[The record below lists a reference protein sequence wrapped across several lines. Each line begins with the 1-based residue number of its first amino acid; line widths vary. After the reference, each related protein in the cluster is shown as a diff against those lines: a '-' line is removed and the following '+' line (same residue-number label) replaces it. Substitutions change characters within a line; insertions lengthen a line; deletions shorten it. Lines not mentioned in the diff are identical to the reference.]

1 MTLQTTF
8 KVRTLMFD
16 LFYLLVKSLA
26 KPRDSYKKFPVNNS
40 LASSSNTIEAL
51 SWHIST
57 YLLLGKTCNFFWIPS
72 GPSACIMAQIL
83 VYWLSKL
90 ANNLWYVNLYLLRPL
105 QAWPQ
110 QKTQIYNKSKCLPE
124 IRGLSCTQKT
134 VIPMSPK
141 ILEHPSASTEPFPKQ
156 VFERVFNEKLNSI

>member
-8 KVRTLMFD
+8 KVKTLTFD

-26 KPRDSYKKFPVNNS
+26 KTRDFYKKILWIILLPRHQ
-40 LASSSNTIEAL
+40 IL
-51 SWHIST
+51 SKHSRDIYRRIFYWERQ
-57 YLLLGKTCNFFWIPS
+57 FFWIPS
-72 GPSACIMAQIL
+72 CPSAYIMAQIL

>member
-1 MTLQTTF
+1 MTPTKNFLWIILLPRHQILS
-8 KVRTLMFD
+8 KHSRD
-16 LFYLLVKSLA
+16 IYRRIFYWERLA
-26 KPRDSYKKFPVNNS
+26 
-40 LASSSNTIEAL
+40 I
-51 SWHIST
+51 
-57 YLLLGKTCNFFWIPS
+57 FWIPS
-72 GPSACIMAQIL
+72 CPSAYIMAQIL

-141 ILEHPSASTEPFPKQ
+141 ILEHPSASTEPFPKH

>member
-1 MTLQTTF
+1 MLAPIFNYVYFQPPYGWTSMTISICRFTF
-8 KVRTLMFD
+8 
-16 LFYLLVKSLA
+16 S
-26 KPRDSYKKFPVNNS
+26 P
-40 LASSSNTIEAL
+40 
-51 SWHIST
+51 T

-72 GPSACIMAQIL
+72 GPSAYIMAQIL

-141 ILEHPSASTEPFPKQ
+141 ILEHPSVSTEPFPKH

>member
-1 MTLQTTF
+1 MTPTKNFLWIILLPRHQILS
-8 KVRTLMFD
+8 KHSRD
-16 LFYLLVKSLA
+16 IYQRIFYWERLA
-26 KPRDSYKKFPVNNS
+26 
-40 LASSSNTIEAL
+40 
-51 SWHIST
+51 
-57 YLLLGKTCNFFWIPS
+57 NFFWIPS

-156 VFERVFNEKLNSI
+156 VFERVFNKKLNSI